1 MATDY
6 ARDLDAQL
14 IECKLALQGQAQAM
28 LDLLMEFEARLQ
40 ARLDAAEAR
49 IAAVREA
56 SARGVGESYPASS
69 NGTSNRPQVPG

>member
-49 IAAVREA
+49 IAAAREA
-56 SARGVGESYPASS
+56 AARTNGDVRPPSS
-69 NGTSNRPQVPG
+69 NGTSNHSPVPS